1 MSKINFKPSPG
12 FILVDP
18 IEKDKKSSLMVVKDD
33 QDKPYKGIVMA
44 IGTDLLTQSGTYMVS
59 PVKVGD
65 FILYSIMGAEE
76 FKMEY
81 KGNIRHRFI
90 IVPFTKV
97 LGVMKK

>member
-1 MSKINFKPSPG
+1 MSKINFKPTPG

-18 IEKDKKSSLMVVKDD
+18 LEKDIKSSRMAVPDA
-33 QDKPYKGIVMA
+33 QDKPYKGTVVAVGEKM
-44 IGTDLLTQSGTYMVS
+44 LTLSGERLDS

-65 FILYSIMGAEE
+65 FILYSIQGIEE

-90 IVPFTKV
+90 IVPFIKV